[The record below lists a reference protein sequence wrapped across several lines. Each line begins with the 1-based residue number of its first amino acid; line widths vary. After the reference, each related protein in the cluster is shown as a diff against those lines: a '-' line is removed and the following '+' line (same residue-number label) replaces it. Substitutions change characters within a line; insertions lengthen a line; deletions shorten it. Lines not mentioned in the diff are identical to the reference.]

1 MGSQCCQGQPKS
13 LNYEIVNDS
22 IKNSSL
28 FKQSIHSL
36 PFTNKMPCNNDEVLE
51 MKKENEMGLP
61 PISEIASQVIEV
73 EKEKLQQDLS
83 QVTVAQDPKSSNN
96 AANTSDQQIKEG
108 YIGRSQST
116 PFKRKTLTSIGT
128 VKLGADVFISLK
140 QGSIGKFYSTGSTL
154 GAGAYG
160 KVWKVTHKTTGLIR
174 AMKQIKKSS
183 LIQEEQQRLFAEMNI
198 LKNLDHPHIVK
209 LYELYQDAQNYYLIT
224 EYLSGGE
231 LFERI
236 KAMTIFN
243 EKKAAEYMRQILS
256 AVMYCH
262 EQKIVHRDLKPENIL
277 FVNDSSTSPLKI
289 IDFGTSRKYDP
300 SKKMTKKLGTPYYI
314 APEVLKQDYNE
325 KCDIWSCGVILYILL
340 CGYPPFIGKTENEIM
355 RKVGEGKFEFD
366 ADDWN
371 QISKE
376 AKNLINRMLHVNPN
390 FRISAKQALNDA
402 WIVKHCSQTTT
413 NPNVNLRVLQ
423 NLQKFQVS
431 FHIYQAK
438 SIFSQAVLSYIAFQM
453 TNQLEQ
459 DELLKTFQS
468 LDKNNDGILSREEL
482 IEGYNKIYQDKEKA
496 EQEVIKILQLID
508 LNQSGQVDFSEF
520 LMAAMNQEKLV
531 SLQKVKAAFKVF
543 DANDDGKIS
552 KQELEQMIGTL
563 DQDLWEQILEECNA
577 KEFIT
582 EKEFIN
588 ILLHQKI

>member
-1 MGSQCCQGQPKS
+1 MGSQCCNGQQKS
-13 LNYEIVNDS
+13 LNNEIVNDS

-36 PFTNKMPCNNDEVLE
+36 PFTNQMPCNNDEILE
-51 MKKENEMGLP
+51 LKKESYMGIP
-61 PISEIASQVIEV
+61 EISENVSQVNEG
-73 EKEKLQQDLS
+73 EKEKQQMALS
-83 QVTVAQDPKSSNN
+83 QLTVAQDPKSNN
-96 AANTSDQQIKEG
+96 TIGNSSDQQIQEG
-108 YIGRSQST
+108 YNNRSQST
-116 PFKRKTLTSIGT
+116 PFKRKTLTSLGT
-128 VKLGADVFISLK
+128 VKLGADVFVSLK

-160 KVWKVTHKTTGLIR
+160 KVWKVTHKSTGLIR

-236 KAMTIFN
+236 KAMTTFN

-277 FVNDSSTSPLKI
+277 FVNDNQNSPLKI

-340 CGYPPFIGKTENEIM
+340 CGYPPFIGKTEKEIM
-355 RKVGEGKFEFD
+355 KKVGEGKYEFD

-402 WIVKHCSQTTT
+402 WIVKHCSQTIINT
-413 NPNVNLRVLQ
+413 NVNQRVLQ
-423 NLQKFQVS
+423 NLQKFQ
-431 FHIYQAK
+431 AK
-438 SIFSQAVLSYIAFQM
+438 SVFSQAVLSYIAFQM
-453 TNQLEQ
+453 TNHIEQ

-468 LDKNNDGILSREEL
+468 LDKNNDGILSKEEL
-482 IEGYNKIYQDKEKA
+482 IEGYNTIYQDKEKA

-563 DQDLWEQILEECNA
+563 DQELWEQILEECNA

-588 ILLHQKI
+588 ILLNSKI

>member
-1 MGSQCCQGQPKS
+1 MGSQCCNGQSKS

-36 PFTNKMPCNNDEVLE
+36 PFTNQMPCNNDEILE
-51 MKKENEMGLP
+51 LKKENEMGLP
-61 PISEIASQVIEV
+61 PISENISQVNEL

-83 QVTVAQDPKSSNN
+83 QVTVAQDPKSTNN
-96 AANTSDQQIKEG
+96 IANTSDQQIKEG
-108 YIGRSQST
+108 YNNRSQST
-116 PFKRKTLTSIGT
+116 PFKRKTLTSLGT
-128 VKLGADVFISLK
+128 VKLGADVFVSLK

-209 LYELYQDAQNYYLIT
+209 LYELYQDAQNYYLVT

-277 FVNDSSTSPLKI
+277 FVNDSSTSTLKI

-340 CGYPPFIGKTENEIM
+340 CGYPPFIGKTEKEIM
-355 RKVGEGKFEFD
+355 KKVGEGKYEFD

-390 FRISAKQALNDA
+390 FRISAKQALSDA

-413 NPNVNLRVLQ
+413 NLNVNLRVLQ
-423 NLQKFQVS
+423 NLQKF
-431 FHIYQAK
+431 QAK
-438 SIFSQAVLSYIAFQM
+438 SIFSQAVLSYIACQM

-482 IEGYNKIYQDKEKA
+482 IEGYNTIYQDKEKA

-563 DQDLWEQILEECNA
+563 DQELWEQILEECNA
-577 KEFIT
+577 QEFIT

>member
-1 MGSQCCQGQPKS
+1 MGSQCCNGQTRS
-13 LNYEIVNDS
+13 LNNEIVNDS

-36 PFTNKMPCNNDEVLE
+36 PFTNQMQCNNDEILE
-51 MKKENEMGLP
+51 LKKENYMGLP
-61 PISEIASQVIEV
+61 LISENASQV
-73 EKEKLQQDLS
+73 EKEKQQIGVS
-83 QVTVAQDPKSSNN
+83 QLTVTQDPKSNN
-96 AANTSDQQIKEG
+96 YLGNSSDQQIQEG
-108 YIGRSQST
+108 CHSNPSQST
-116 PFKRKTLTSIGT
+116 PIKRKTVTSIGT
-128 VKLGADVFISLK
+128 VKLGADVFVSLK

-154 GAGAYG
+154 GSGAYG

-183 LIQEEQQRLFAEMNI
+183 LIHEEQQRLFAEMNI

-340 CGYPPFIGKTENEIM
+340 CGYPPFTGKTEKEIM
-355 RKVGEGKFEFD
+355 KKVGEGKFEYD
-366 ADDWN
+366 ADDWS

-376 AKNLINRMLHVNPN
+376 AKNLINRMLHINPS
-390 FRISAKQALNDA
+390 FRISAKQALNDP
-402 WIVKHCSQTTT
+402 WILKHCSQTII
-413 NPNVNLRVLQ
+413 NNNVNLRVLQ
-423 NLQKFQVS
+423 NLQKF
-431 FHIYQAK
+431 QAK
-438 SIFSQAVLSYIAFQM
+438 SIFSQAVLSYIACQM

-468 LDKNNDGILSREEL
+468 LDKNNDGILSKEEL
-482 IEGYNKIYQDKEKA
+482 IEGYNTIYQDREKA

-552 KQELEQMIGTL
+552 KQELELMIGTL
-563 DQDLWEQILEECNA
+563 DQELWEQILEECNA
-577 KEFIT
+577 QEFIT

-588 ILLHQKI
+588 ILLSQKI